1 MGRAPHLP
9 EKGRKMRLG
18 PYGYRHLLART
29 LSIVAIVN
37 AIILIRMW
45 YFYLTW
51 QIVFGIT
58 VMELLAMFLNVQF
71 WWIHRDKI
79 S

>member
-1 MGRAPHLP
+1 
-9 EKGRKMRLG
+9 
-18 PYGYRHLLART
+18 
-29 LSIVAIVN
+29 
-37 AIILIRMW
+37 MW

-71 WWIHRDKI
+71 WWSHRDKI